1 MPTLAHKWLQVIRN
15 YYTVFG
21 LGCANALPFQALFWD
36 ELGQPVDY
44 SSPEIDSSSLLH
56 RVKYH
61 EWDYTNFDKPNLMA
75 RLSSLETRN
84 NECLLRGFSSSSTKA
99 LGSLYSASL
108 YMHFLV
114 LAWPGLEYG
123 KDTWRDILD
132 KALAEYEALSDGRHY
147 RCHTLFHARRML
159 AFRARR
165 LEHLSDRIAIIC
177 MRVHSDELPELG
189 PESRYLWEFEKIRL
203 ILKNPPKYLR
213 RSGHEELQTRVELV
227 KNICRDA
234 VDLICGN
241 QRNCLVGHIVMS
253 DLNRLKYGPLIKQ
266 RPLLGDLAR
275 GRLEAVPPVLKKR
288 HAAKKRSVAPPPP
301 PSTLPP
307 PPPNFQTFL
316 VDLFGAHPLEAGR
329 LLFKGLRSIEGDKP
343 TVNCC

>member
-1 MPTLAHKWLQVIRN
+1 M
-15 YYTVFG
+15 
-21 LGCANALPFQALFWD
+21 
-36 ELGQPVDY
+36 
-44 SSPEIDSSSLLH
+44 SP
-56 RVKYH
+56 
-61 EWDYTNFDKPNLMA
+61 
-75 RLSSLETRN
+75 
-84 NECLLRGFSSSSTKA
+84 
-99 LGSLYSASL
+99 
-108 YMHFLV
+108 
-114 LAWPGLEYG
+114 
-123 KDTWRDILD
+123 
-132 KALAEYEALSDGRHY
+132 
-147 RCHTLFHARRML
+147 
-159 AFRARR
+159 
-165 LEHLSDRIAIIC
+165 
-177 MRVHSDELPELG
+177 
-189 PESRYLWEFEKIRL
+189 YLWEFEKIRL